1 MKRLPIKFQCFNA
14 KGEMFHQHTQEA
26 WDITLSETI
35 DKELK
40 FIKEGFKQTT
50 RIVID
55 IKFAP
60 N

>member
-1 MKRLPIKFQCFNA
+1 
-14 KGEMFHQHTQEA
+14 MFHQRTQEA
-26 WDITLSETI
+26 WDITMSEII

-40 FIKEGFKQTT
+40 YIKEVFKQTT